1 MKIKLTDIKTNQSGT
16 INEVIDNPLITKLFE
31 FGLLPGASL
40 KVVNIAPFNG
50 PISILVENTRV
61 ALRQKE
67 AQFILVDC

>member
-1 MKIKLTDIKTNQSGT
+1 LKIKLTDIKTNQSGT